1 MHKNK
6 INKHIS
12 EHINFNKF
20 QWTLII
26 CNIIGCFTFI
36 SILFVLVYNQK
47 MSTTGL
53 LIDSITPILSIVASI
68 SNLFCILFLSKKK
81 VVNFYYGII
90 AVILFSI
97 ISILTKNY
105 GFALLN
111 VYYLVMNIAG
121 IFIWNKQ
128 KTGNIVKTRSLNTIK
143 IIIILCCDLVGII
156 GFTFLFNIS
165 KIQEFFNGSEEG
177 NKNWLYWLKLIMNAG
192 SLTVCIT
199 AMALVSFS
207 YKEQWQF
214 WIVANVF
221 TLLLWVI
228 NIIDF
233 ASNKNNNWQMNVAT
247 SCFTL
252 FTYSFSL
259 TNSVYTYCK
268 WKKGIAL

>member
-1 MHKNK
+1 MSENK
-6 INKHIS
+6 INKRIK

-26 CNIIGCFTFI
+26 CNIIGCFAFI
-36 SILFVLVYNQK
+36 GILFVLVYNQK
-47 MSTTGL
+47 ITTTGL

-81 VVNFYYGII
+81 VVNFYYGIV

-128 KTGNIVKTRSLNTIK
+128 KTGGIVKTRNLNNVK
-143 IIIILCCDLVGII
+143 IIIILCSDLVGIVA
-156 GFTFLFNIS
+156 FTFLFDIGA
-165 KIQEFFNGSEEG
+165 IQKFFNGSEET

-192 SLTVCIT
+192 SLVVCIT

-214 WIVANVF
+214 WIVANGF

-233 ASNKNNNWQMNVAT
+233 ANNKGNNWQMLVAT

-268 WKKGIAL
+268 WRKGITL